1 MMCSCLLR
9 AACLS
14 EAEVQELQEQVI
26 KLKALLSTKREQ
38 IATLRTVLK
47 ANKQTAEVTM
57 STHSNYITLLFTEY
71 KCFLYHRRTFSIDI
85 VKDINFDFIMNEY
98 HFLRLCA
105 ARLLCRTSSLS
116 MTQRR
121 ASCLRL

>member
-1 MMCSCLLR
+1 MEYYLFIFTFRRNKCYLLPMLCCLSS

-14 EAEVQELQEQVI
+14 EAEVRELQEQVI

-57 STHSNYITLLFTEY
+57 SNPF
-71 KCFLYHRRTFSIDI
+71 K
-85 VKDINFDFIMNEY
+85 
-98 HFLRLCA
+98 
-105 ARLLCRTSSLS
+105 
-116 MTQRR
+116 
-121 ASCLRL
+121 